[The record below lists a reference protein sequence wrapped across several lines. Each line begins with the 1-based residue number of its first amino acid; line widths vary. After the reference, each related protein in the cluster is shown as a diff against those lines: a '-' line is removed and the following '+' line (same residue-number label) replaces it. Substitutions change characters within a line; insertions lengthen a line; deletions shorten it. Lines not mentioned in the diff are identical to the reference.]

1 MAQERINYY
10 GKIRPSNIDDLSVQ
24 RVQAVAGVIQDV
36 ADIGVSLVTQQQKKK
51 ATQAAEVA
59 AAEALETGIAP
70 EEQDRAFSALNVY
83 DQTYNDTLK
92 KAYLAGAETQ
102 VREKINTLATTFA
115 DNYKDFNTSVTG
127 LRNGVLEGLPEE
139 YRPAMQLTMDSIIG
153 SQRSKVL
160 AAEKTRHL
168 QEADDQLVLSSND
181 AVNSAISSLQ
191 QGEFV
196 QAIQSIEHANILV
209 DDRVASKA
217 ISPAAGEVI
226 KRENTFKLRIGTA
239 RATLQG
245 ILDSDE
251 PGAFTNG
258 ISYVSSLQGSPEFA
272 DLSQV
277 ERDTL
282 IDSVRSDLSSALS
295 LDSQITTRRDY
306 DRKVMQE
313 QNYIGLAAGIISGDV
328 DAGTI
333 LTAASARLISSADY
347 DKLNTQ
353 LTSKGTGTDDWDL
366 VYNIQQL
373 TSIDPVGAQRLIA
386 QNDGTNLTRKTAQ
399 SLMNTALNKG
409 PLTTDRYKTYK
420 RALQD
425 NLGQVDSITGKWTGK
440 STKEL
445 ASIAMI
451 QFDERVS
458 AGEDPQAVFNDL
470 YDISD
475 ITGYSTAAD
484 AEKALEIVTKDIQKE
499 VNALIKNK
507 KISPEEAKIEYAKTD
522 LGSQNLAE
530 KIKINK
536 IITRLKGFET
546 VNVGLGVQPA
556 RIEALPEEVVNNG

>member
-10 GKIRPSNIDDLSVQ
+10 GRIRPANIDDLSVQ

-36 ADIGVSLVTQQQKKK
+36 ADLGMTIATQQQKKK
-51 ATQAAEVA
+51 AVTEAEAA

-70 EEQDRAFSALNVY
+70 EEQDRAFSAINVY

-102 VREKINTLATTFA
+102 VREKINTLATSFA
-115 DNYKDFNTSVTG
+115 DDYQSFNASATA
-127 LRNGVLEGLPEE
+127 LRTGVLEGMPEE
-139 YRPAMQLTMDSIIG
+139 YRPAMQLQMDSLIG
-153 SQRSKVL
+153 AQRSRVL
-160 AAEKTRHL
+160 AAEKTRRL
-168 QEADDQLVLSSND
+168 TEADEQLVLSTND
-181 AVNSAISSLQ
+181 EVNNAISALGR
-191 QGEFV
+191 GEFV
-196 QAIQSIEHANILV
+196 QAIQSVEKANQLT

-226 KRENTFKLRIGTA
+226 KRENTFKLRVGTA

-251 PGAFTNG
+251 PGAFTRA
-258 ISYVSSLQGSPEFA
+258 ISYVSSLQGAPEFS
-272 DLSQV
+272 DLTQV

-282 IDSVRSDLSSALS
+282 VDSARSDLSSALS
-295 LDSQITTRRDY
+295 LDTQMKTRRDY
-306 DRKVMQE
+306 DRKIMQE

-328 DAGTI
+328 GADTI
-333 LTAASARLISSADY
+333 LTAAQARLISNADY

-373 TSIDPVGAQRLIA
+373 TAIDPVGAQRLIA

-420 RALQD
+420 RLLQT
-425 NLGQVDSITGKWTGK
+425 NLGQVDAITGKWTGK
-440 STKEL
+440 ATKEL
-445 ASIAMI
+445 ASVAMV

-458 AGEDPQAVFNDL
+458 AGEDPQAVANSL

-475 ITGYSTAAD
+475 ITGYSTVAD
-484 AEKALEIVTKDIQKE
+484 AERALQETDAEITQE
-499 VNALIKNK
+499 VNALIKTN
-507 KISPEEAKIEYAKTD
+507 KISLEDALREYAKTNV
-522 LGSQNLAE
+522 GSTKLAK
-530 KIKINK
+530 KISLKQ
-536 IITRLKGFET
+536 IIVRLQGFEQ
-546 VNVGLGVQPA
+546 VNRGLGIQLN

>member
-1 MAQERINYY
+1 MAQQRINYY
-10 GKIRPSNIDDLSVQ
+10 GRIRPANIDDLSVQ

-36 ADIGVSLVTQQQKKK
+36 ADIGIKLAGAKVERE
-51 ATQAAEVA
+51 ATEAAEAA
-59 AAEALETGIAP
+59 AAEALETGVAP
-70 EEQDRAFSALNVY
+70 EEQDRAFSAINVY
-83 DQTYNDTLK
+83 DQTYNETLK

-102 VREKINTLATTFA
+102 VREKINALAVELPDDYQTF
-115 DNYKDFNTSVTG
+115 NNKVTG
-127 LRNGVLEGLPEE
+127 LRNGVLEGMPEE
-139 YRPAMQLTMDSIIG
+139 YKPAMQLQMDSLIG
-153 SQRSKVL
+153 AQRSRVL
-160 AAEKTRHL
+160 AAEKTRRL
-168 QEADDQLVLSSND
+168 TEADEQLVLSTND
-181 AVNSAISSLQ
+181 EVNNAISALGR
-191 QGEFV
+191 GEFL
-196 QAIQSIEHANILV
+196 QAIQSVEKANQLT

-217 ISPAAGEVI
+217 ITPAAGEVI
-226 KRENTFKLRIGTA
+226 KRENTFKLRVGTA

-251 PGAFTNG
+251 PGAFTRA
-258 ISYVSSLQGSPEFA
+258 ISYVSSLQGAPEFS
-272 DLSQV
+272 DLTQV

-282 IDSVRSDLSSALS
+282 IDSARSDLSAALS
-295 LDSQITTRRDY
+295 LDTQITTRRDY
-306 DRKVMQE
+306 DRKIMQE

-328 DAGTI
+328 GADTI
-333 LTAASARLISSADY
+333 LTAAQARLISSADY

-373 TSIDPVGAQRLIA
+373 TAIDPVGAQRLIA
-386 QNDGTNLTRKTAQ
+386 QNDGTSLTRKTAQ

-420 RALQD
+420 RELQN
-425 NLGQVDSITGKWTGK
+425 NLGQIDSITGKWTGK

-484 AEKALEIVTKDIQKE
+484 AEKALQEIDAEITQE
-499 VNALIKNK
+499 VNALIKNNK
-507 KISPEEAKIEYAKTD
+507 LSPQDAQRDYAKTNV
-522 LGSQNLAE
+522 GSTKLA
-530 KIKINK
+530 KKKSLNQ
-536 IITRLKGFET
+536 IIIRLKGFES
-546 VNVGLGVQPA
+546 VNLGIGIQPK
-556 RIEALPEEVVNNG
+556 RIGESPEEVVDNG

>member
-36 ADIGVSLVTQQQKKK
+36 ADIGVSLVTQQQKRK

-102 VREKINTLATTFA
+102 VREKINALAVEFP
-115 DNYKDFNTSVTG
+115 DDYKAFDTKVTG

-139 YRPAMQLTMDSIIG
+139 YRPAMQITMDSLIG
-153 SQRSKVL
+153 SQRSRVL

-168 QEADDQLVLSSND
+168 QEADDQLVLSTND
-181 AVNSAISSLQ
+181 EVNNAISALGR
-191 QGEFV
+191 GEFV
-196 QAIQSIEHANILV
+196 QAIQSVEKANILV
-209 DDRVASKA
+209 DDRVAAKA
-217 ISPAAGEVI
+217 ITPAAGEVI
-226 KRENTFKLRIGTA
+226 KRENTFKLRVGTA

-251 PGAFTNG
+251 PGAFTNA
-258 ISYVSSLQGSPEFA
+258 ISYVSSLQGAPEFS
-272 DLSQV
+272 DLTQV

-282 IDSVRSDLSSALS
+282 IDSARSDLSAALS
-295 LDSQITTRRDY
+295 LDTQITTRRDY
-306 DRKVMQE
+306 DRKITQE
-313 QNYIGLAAGIISGDV
+313 QNYIALAAGIISGDV
-328 DAGTI
+328 GADTI
-333 LTAASARLISSADY
+333 LTAAQARLISSADY

-373 TSIDPVGAQRLIA
+373 TAIDPVGAQRLIA
-386 QNDGTNLTRKTAQ
+386 QNDGTSLTRKTAQ

-420 RALQD
+420 RSLQD
-425 NLGQVDSITGKWTGK
+425 NLGQIDSITGKWTGK

-484 AEKALEIVTKDIQKE
+484 AEKALQEIDAEITQE
-499 VNALIKNK
+499 VNALIKNNK
-507 KISPEEAKIEYAKTD
+507 LSPQDAQRDYAKTNV
-522 LGSQNLAE
+522 GSTKLA
-530 KIKINK
+530 KKK
-536 IITRLKGFET
+536 SLKQIIIRLKGFES
-546 VNVGLGVQPA
+546 VNVGLGIQPA
-556 RIEALPEEVVNNG
+556 RIEASPEEVVDNG

>member
-1 MAQERINYY
+1 MTQKRINYY
-10 GKIRPSNIDDLSVQ
+10 GRIRPANIDDLSVQ

-36 ADIGVSLVTQQQKKK
+36 ADIGVALVTQQQKKK
-51 ATQAAEVA
+51 AVTEAEA
-59 AAEALETGIAP
+59 AAAQALETGIAP
-70 EEQDRAFSALNVY
+70 EEQDRAFSAINVY
-83 DQTYNDTLK
+83 DQTYNEVLK

-102 VREKINTLATTFA
+102 VREKINTLAVEFPDDYQT
-115 DNYKDFNTSVTG
+115 FNTKVTG

-139 YRPAMQLTMDSIIG
+139 YRPAMQITMDSLIG
-153 SQRSKVL
+153 AQRSRVL
-160 AAEKTRHL
+160 AAQKTRHL
-168 QEADDQLVLSSND
+168 QEADEQLVLSTND
-181 AVNSAISSLQ
+181 EVNNAISALGR
-191 QGEFV
+191 GEFV
-196 QAIQSIEHANILV
+196 QAIQSVEKANILV

-226 KRENTFKLRIGTA
+226 KRENTFKLRVGTA

-251 PGAFTNG
+251 PGAFTNA
-258 ISYVSSLQGSPEFA
+258 ISYVSSLQGAPEFS
-272 DLSQV
+272 DLTQV

-282 IDSVRSDLSSALS
+282 IDSARSDLSAALS
-295 LDSQITTRRDY
+295 LDTQIKTRRDY
-306 DRKVMQE
+306 DRKIMQE

-328 DAGTI
+328 GADTI
-333 LTAASARLISSADY
+333 LTAAQTRLISSADY

-373 TSIDPVGAQRLIA
+373 TAIDPVGAQRLIA
-386 QNDGTNLTRKTAQ
+386 QNDGANLTRKTAQ

-420 RALQD
+420 RALQA
-425 NLGQVDSITGKWTGK
+425 NLGQIDSITGKWTGK

-458 AGEDPQAVFNDL
+458 AGEDPQAVFNNL

-484 AEKALEIVTKDIQKE
+484 AEKALEAI
-499 VNALIKNK
+499 NAEIMSEINTLIKNNRL
-507 KISPEEAKIEYAKTD
+507 SPEDAQIDYKKTNK
-522 LGSQNLAE
+522 GSTKLAE
-530 KIKINK
+530 KKSLK
-536 IITRLKGFET
+536 QIIIRLKEFEKA
-546 VNVGLGVQPA
+546 NLGIGIQPK
-556 RIEALPEEVVNNG
+556 RIGESPEEVVDNG